1 MKFVLKQF
9 QEHMCVFFF
18 ELIAKIGKNI
28 ELARVCWKNK
38 QNPILVILN
47 NQHS

>member
-18 ELIAKIGKNI
+18 FKLIAKIGKNI
-28 ELARVCWKNK
+28 ELARVCWKKKTKSNFSYIK
-38 QNPILVILN
+38 
-47 NQHS
+47 